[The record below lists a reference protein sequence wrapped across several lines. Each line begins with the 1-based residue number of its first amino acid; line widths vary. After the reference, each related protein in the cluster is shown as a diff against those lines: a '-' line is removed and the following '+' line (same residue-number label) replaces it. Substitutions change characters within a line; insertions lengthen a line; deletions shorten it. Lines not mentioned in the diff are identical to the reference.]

1 MDEPASLDTFRR
13 IVGSLDY
20 PMFVVT
26 ASDGRERSGCLVGFA
41 TQCSIE
47 PVRFLVC
54 LSKANRTYRVGLRS
68 STLGVHVLRDD
79 QRDLAALFGELTGD
93 DVDKFDVLARSGG
106 SWHERD
112 GGAPIIAGCEWF
124 EGRVLDRVDVGDHEG
139 HVLAVVRAGRAHP
152 GGRQLG
158 YRSVRDLDA
167 GHEA

>member
-1 MDEPASLDTFRR
+1 MDEAAPLETFRR

-26 ASDGRERSGCLVGFA
+26 ASDGRERTGCLVGFA

-54 LSKANRTYRVGLRS
+54 LSKANRTHRVAQRS

-79 QRDLAALFGELTGD
+79 QGDLAALFGELTGD
-93 DVDKFDVLARSGG
+93 DVDKFDVLGRAGG

-112 GGAPIIAGCEWF
+112 GGAPIIAGCDWF
-124 EGRVLDRVDVGDHEG
+124 EGPILERVDLGDHEG
-139 HVLAVVRAGRAHP
+139 QVLAVVRAGHEHP
-152 GGRQLG
+152 DGPQLG